1 MRQKLRSILRRNS
14 IQWKLLAAV
23 SVLIFASSILIICL
37 GHIRFTYD
45 YSKQAAE
52 DMQQLIE
59 QVSLN
64 VDAYLDELVRLCL
77 SPYYSS
83 RVMDQLESK
92 AVTGQEFLDKRRDI
106 ENYLRQVMI
115 TPRKD
120 VLRVYIFSDAV
131 YSCARTVHSSVPET
145 YRQEPWFQEA
155 MATDEY
161 VYLPA
166 DTENQGSSAYMV
178 FSFAKRLCSLKDNK
192 ETVGVIRVDANYN
205 GIKAVCDR
213 VAISPNG
220 TLLITDAAGNWIY
233 SNSKLPKDISA
244 AQILSASP
252 DSGYLTRTLN
262 HTAYILNAQTV
273 STTGWRVIA
282 VNSQSE
288 ITKSAK
294 ETLLFNMI
302 LAMVL
307 AGAGVVVSAYYVK
320 KLLKPLYQ
328 TVTLMN
334 QVQAGNLDVRASTQ
348 ATDEIAYL
356 NSAFNRML
364 EQIQDMLLQETRL
377 TKQVYEAKYL
387 QKQAQFDALYHQ
399 IQPHFLFN
407 TLNTISLLIKCGR
420 NADAISGIDQ
430 LAVLL
435 RGMANANREIDLKS
449 ELKITESYLH
459 LQKLRHDALTYEIQ
473 AQDVDLSYLLPA
485 LTIQPL
491 VENALIH
498 GCEAKS
504 GEIVIR
510 ICLTTQDDYL
520 SVCVQDNGIGMEPE
534 ALRALQAKL
543 DQCDDEDLER
553 SNAQGIGLVN
563 IQRRIHLKFGS
574 EYGIHMISKAGAGTT
589 VTLLLPRRESYVHC
603 IGR

>member
-1 MRQKLRSILRRNS
+1 MRQKLRTMLSRNS

-23 SVLIFASSILIICL
+23 SVLIFASSILIISL
-37 GHIRFTYD
+37 GHIRFTFD

-52 DMQQLIE
+52 DMQQLID

-64 VDAYLDELVRLCL
+64 IDAYLDELVRLCL

-83 RVMDQLESK
+83 SVMDQLESK
-92 AVTGQEFLDKRRDI
+92 AVTGQELLDKRRDI
-106 ENYLRQVMI
+106 ENYLQQVMI

-131 YSCARTVHSSVPET
+131 YSCARTGHSSVSET
-145 YRQEPWFQEA
+145 YTQEPWYLDA
-155 MATDEY
+155 MTTDEY

-178 FSFAKRLCSLKDNK
+178 FSVAKRLCSLKDNK

-213 VAISPNG
+213 VTINPNG
-220 TLLITDAAGNWIY
+220 ALLITDSAGNLIY

-244 AQILSASP
+244 AQIQAVSP
-252 DSGYLTRTLN
+252 DSGYLTKTLN
-262 HTAYILNAQTV
+262 HTAYIINSQMV

-294 ETLLFNMI
+294 ATLLFNLI

-307 AGAGVVVSAYYVK
+307 AGAGVAISACYVK

-328 TVTLMN
+328 MVNLMN
-334 QVQAGNLDVRASTQ
+334 QVQVGNLDVRASIH

-364 EQIQDMLLQETRL
+364 EQIQDMLLQENRL

-420 NADAISGIDQ
+420 NVDAVSGIDQ

-435 RGMANANREIDLKS
+435 RGMTNANREIDLKS

-459 LQKLRHDALTYEIQ
+459 LQKLRHDVLTYEIQ
-473 AQDVDLSYLLPA
+473 AQDVDLAYLLPA

-510 ICLTTQDDYL
+510 IYLAIMDDYL

-534 ALRALQAKL
+534 ALHALQAKL
-543 DQCDDEDLER
+543 ARCDDEDLEQNN
-553 SNAQGIGLVN
+553 SQSIGLVN

-574 EYGIHMISKAGAGTT
+574 QYGIHIISKAGAGTT
-589 VTLLLPRRESYVHC
+589 VTLLLPRRE
-603 IGR
+603 